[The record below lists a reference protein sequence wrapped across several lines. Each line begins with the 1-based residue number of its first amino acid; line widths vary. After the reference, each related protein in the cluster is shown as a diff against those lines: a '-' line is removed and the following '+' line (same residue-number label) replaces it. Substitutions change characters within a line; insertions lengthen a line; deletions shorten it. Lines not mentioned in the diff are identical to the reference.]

1 MKALHKNLIR
11 ALIVVLSICLLIP
24 VLAACNDVD
33 NPSDNNPGTKPGGSG
48 SSTIPDIYKV
58 EDSLPES
65 ANYGTTFNILYY
77 STKLVSNFW
86 VDARTGGVI
95 DNAVYDAISR
105 TEERFG
111 VDIVATAS
119 GAGDELSH
127 INHIR
132 NQISGG
138 KPDFDLARGHDVQ
151 GANLSLEGVLY
162 DINDIEAI
170 DFSKPWWP
178 ANTVKSLTFMG
189 QTYLISSSISYQ
201 GLDSTSA
208 VFFNKSLM
216 EDNGIELPYDQVKS
230 GEWYLADM
238 FVSIEDF
245 HLEGDTGEDGKSED
259 DTFGVVIPWQLYA
272 WQESFGIELVQKD
285 AETGELVLNG
295 DDERIYDLFDIMY
308 SVLWENDGGY
318 LVERTKAQA
327 IFGEGRAIYLP
338 VHIGSAVS
346 VFNNY
351 KIEYGIVPYPKLDES
366 QDQYYAGY
374 TDRYFLIPY
383 NVSDVEYVGT
393 ILESMSAEGYRQV
406 TPAYFE
412 VALKNRYTKDQTSKE
427 MVDLIKQSMVLD
439 FAYVYGADKWW
450 SRSLYALLRDT
461 ASSEHSKDYA
471 SYYTTMLPEAEAR
484 VTLVTEKFQEMLN
497 DKKD

>member
-1 MKALHKNLIR
+1 MRTMTYLPLERIFDNMKALHKNLIR

-189 QTYLISSSISYQ
+189 QTYLICIHEPQ
-201 GLDSTSA
+201 
-208 VFFNKSLM
+208 
-216 EDNGIELPYDQVKS
+216 
-230 GEWYLADM
+230 
-238 FVSIEDF
+238 
-245 HLEGDTGEDGKSED
+245 
-259 DTFGVVIPWQLYA
+259 
-272 WQESFGIELVQKD
+272 
-285 AETGELVLNG
+285 
-295 DDERIYDLFDIMY
+295 
-308 SVLWENDGGY
+308 
-318 LVERTKAQA
+318 
-327 IFGEGRAIYLP
+327 
-338 VHIGSAVS
+338 
-346 VFNNY
+346 
-351 KIEYGIVPYPKLDES
+351 
-366 QDQYYAGY
+366 
-374 TDRYFLIPY
+374 
-383 NVSDVEYVGT
+383 
-393 ILESMSAEGYRQV
+393 
-406 TPAYFE
+406 
-412 VALKNRYTKDQTSKE
+412 
-427 MVDLIKQSMVLD
+427 
-439 FAYVYGADKWW
+439 
-450 SRSLYALLRDT
+450 
-461 ASSEHSKDYA
+461 
-471 SYYTTMLPEAEAR
+471 
-484 VTLVTEKFQEMLN
+484 
-497 DKKD
+497 